1 MKAAVFT
8 EYGPPEVLHVAEMAE
23 PVPGDRDVLVRVRAT
38 TVNFG
43 DTLVRNFKAVS
54 PRQFHMPFLFWLIG
68 KATFGFTKPRN
79 TVLGSEFVGEV
90 VAVGRHVTRFKVG
103 EQVFGYSGPQMGAYA
118 EYLCVREDVV
128 MTSKPSTLTDAEAAA
143 VPYGA
148 IMALGLLRGARIQ
161 PGQRLLVVGASGGIG
176 TAVVQL
182 AVSQFEAHVTG
193 VCGTS
198 SVDHVRALGA
208 ENVIDYTQQDYV
220 DSGETY
226 DVIIDIL
233 GKSSFR
239 RSKRSLTPRGRLIFG
254 SFKTKQL
261 FQMLLTS
268 VVGGR
273 RVVCVLVNE
282 KPDDLVLVKGLLA
295 TGMIRSFVD
304 KAFPLQQAAQAHS
317 YAENGARTGA
327 VVITVP

>member
-8 EYGPPEVLHVAEMAE
+8 EYGPPEVLHVAEMPE

-128 MTSKPSTLTDAEAAA
+128 MTSKPSTLTDAEAL
-143 VPYGA
+143 PSP
-148 IMALGLLRGARIQ
+148 MAPSWRWACS
-161 PGQRLLVVGASGGIG
+161 A
-176 TAVVQL
+176 
-182 AVSQFEAHVTG
+182 
-193 VCGTS
+193 
-198 SVDHVRALGA
+198 VRAS
-208 ENVIDYTQQDYV
+208 NR
-220 DSGETY
+220 DSA
-226 DVIIDIL
+226 
-233 GKSSFR
+233 SSLSEPPAGSAPPSCSWLCRSSR
-239 RSKRSLTPRGRLIFG
+239 RT
-254 SFKTKQL
+254 
-261 FQMLLTS
+261 
-268 VVGGR
+268 
-273 RVVCVLVNE
+273 
-282 KPDDLVLVKGLLA
+282 
-295 TGMIRSFVD
+295 
-304 KAFPLQQAAQAHS
+304 
-317 YAENGARTGA
+317 
-327 VVITVP
+327 